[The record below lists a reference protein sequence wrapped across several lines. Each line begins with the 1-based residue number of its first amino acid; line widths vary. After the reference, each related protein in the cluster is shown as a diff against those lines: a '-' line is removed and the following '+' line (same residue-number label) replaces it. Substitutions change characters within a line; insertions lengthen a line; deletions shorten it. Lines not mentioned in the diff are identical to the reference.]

1 MPFFSQKLR
10 RAFTLI
16 ELLVVIAIIA
26 VLVAL
31 LLPAVQQAREAA
43 RRSACKNN
51 LKQIGLAYH
60 NYHDTFNNFPHN
72 YDASAGGGSTAAQVS
87 WVTMS
92 LPYLDQAPLYN
103 QIQALRLFETPYNI
117 YANGNPGVGWAGDQG
132 RALANTQLPT
142 LMCPSAA
149 APAIGTGT
157 MAYNGPFSHGNG
169 REFAGARTDYVANMG
184 FVWTGWK
191 DCGDTRLPGLGWTDP
206 NQTIDGNNNQLQRKG
221 GVVWWRGSSNMAKV
235 TDGTSNT
242 VAVFENH
249 HWNESKNTP
258 GERNKTGIWAS
269 PVGSIGTI
277 SDFINADPAE
287 IPGGNGGNDTRCTGW
302 TSIHT
307 GGAHAVMCDGSVR
320 FFNEN
325 LDVSI
330 LKAVA
335 TRAGGETLTLP

>member
-60 NYHDTFNNFPHN
+60 NYHDTFNYFPHN
-72 YDASAGGGSTAAQVS
+72 YDGTRDNITVAASNS

-103 QIQALRLFETPYNI
+103 QIQGLGLFETPSNQY
-117 YANGNPGVGWAGDQG
+117 PGGMGWGLPAA
-132 RALANTQLPT
+132 RTLAATPLPT
-142 LMCPSAA
+142 LMCPSSA
-149 APAIGTGT
+149 APQVYDGAFYYDGAGW
-157 MAYNGPFSHGNG
+157 NGNSRNY
-169 REFAGARTDYVANMG
+169 RGARTDYVANMG

-191 DCGDTRLPGLGWTDP
+191 DCGDTRLPGSGWTDSG
-206 NQTIDGNNNQLQRKG
+206 QTIDGNNDQLQRKG

-249 HWNESKNTP
+249 NWNESKKFP
-258 GERNKTGIWAS
+258 GEPNKTGLWAS
-269 PVGSIGTI
+269 PLGSIGPI
-277 SDFINADPAE
+277 VDFINADPE
-287 IPGGNGGNDTRCTGW
+287 EVPGGNGRDDTRCTGW

-325 LDVSI
+325 LDVAV

-335 TRAGGETLTLP
+335 TRAGGEIQTLP

>member
-1 MPFFSQKLR
+1 MLYISRKFR

-43 RRSACKNN
+43 RRSSCKNN

-60 NYHDTFNNFPHN
+60 NYHDTFNYFPHN
-72 YDASAGGGSTAAQVS
+72 YDASTGGQSDLGAQVS

-92 LPYLDQAPLYN
+92 LPYIDQAPLYN
-103 QIQALRLFETPYNI
+103 QIQGLGLFETRYST
-117 YANGNPGVGWAGDQG
+117 YANGNPGVGWAGDPG
-132 RALANTQLPT
+132 RALARTQIPT
-142 LMCPSAA
+142 LMCPSASS
-149 APAIGTGT
+149 PAIGTGT
-157 MAYNGPFSHGNG
+157 LAYNGPFSHGNG
-169 REFAGARTDYVANMG
+169 REYEGARTDYVANMG
-184 FVWTGWK
+184 FAWTGWK
-191 DCGDTRLPGLGWTDP
+191 DCGDTRLPGTNWIDP
-206 NQTIDGNNNQLQRKG
+206 NQTIDGNVSNLQRFK
-221 GVVWWRGSSNMAKV
+221 GVVWWRGSANMADV
-235 TDGTSNT
+235 TDGTSNS

-249 HWNESKNTP
+249 HWNFSKRFP
-258 GERNKTGIWAS
+258 SERNKTGIWAS
-269 PVGSIGTI
+269 PIGAMGTI
-277 SDFINADPAE
+277 SDFINADPE
-287 IPGGNGGNDTRCTGW
+287 EVPGGNGADDTRCTGW

-325 LDVSI
+325 LDVSV

-335 TRAGGETLTLP
+335 TVSGGETETP